1 MLWQEHQD
9 ARQMPATIP
18 WARGGAESCKPASPT
33 STTGSEAPGPS
44 EAATLCAP
52 SADAHDHAISQNVPP
67 AESRGTSPSSFDQG
81 TSRSMDPSISTRRSA
96 MCDQSRG
103 RQEAAPDEGRQAR
116 ALVAPKEEPPECAK
130 SGNATTVVQTRLP
143 GKTQVSGETP
153 DEGFQARTRVATKD
167 AAKPRRVVVE
177 VECPLFALAR
187 GGNAVFNVSVVA
199 PLENLYAKV
208 RERIAKVVEKLR
220 HEGFPFQASGLGEEI
235 NDYVNQFYLSRMD
248 SERYTE
254 NGVHVFTHILYRD
267 ETLLDCMPTVIAN
280 QPTLSKLIT
289 EKSMELP
296 PYPLLT
302 AVLKSC
308 VQHMFIIA
316 DAYESTVQQL
326 GEPNHSL
333 SDEIFWMNPGD
344 TFQRHFVDMC
354 NFFNRPVDDVRFVAC
369 DSDRK
374 FFVVEPTD
382 TPEKLHLRDQTE
394 LVMVNRALMSTIEFL
409 QHRGSKL
416 FTRPAGG
423 V

>member
-1 MLWQEHQD
+1 MPPDD
-9 ARQMPATIP
+9 AR
-18 WARGGAESCKPASPT
+18 ASAKDR
-33 STTGSEAPGPS
+33 S
-44 EAATLCAP
+44 
-52 SADAHDHAISQNVPP
+52 SAP
-67 AESRGTSPSSFDQG
+67 AETSVDE
-81 TSRSMDPSISTRRSA
+81 TSRYFTDGEREWDDSERIRACATHLLERCA
-96 MCDQSRG
+96 TCGEDQSVSNDYWR
-103 RQEAAPDEGRQAR
+103 RVQRERYVR
-116 ALVAPKEEPPECAK
+116 AVA
-130 SGNATTVVQTRLP
+130 
-143 GKTQVSGETP
+143 
-153 DEGFQARTRVATKD
+153 TRVATKD